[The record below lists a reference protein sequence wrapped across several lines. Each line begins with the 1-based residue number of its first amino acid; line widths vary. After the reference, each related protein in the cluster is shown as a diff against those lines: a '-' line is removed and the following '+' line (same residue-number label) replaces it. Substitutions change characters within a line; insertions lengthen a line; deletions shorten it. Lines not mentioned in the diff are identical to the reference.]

1 MQNKEEKNPKCD
13 PINLHLDK
21 YPISRKKQGIEEC
34 IKCHQQMQ
42 DTPSLDYGKIL
53 YDKLSAP
60 STSKFQG
67 RKKEVGEI
75 VMDSKA

>member
-21 YPISRKKQGIEEC
+21 SPISRKKQGIEEC

-53 YDKLSAP
+53 
-60 STSKFQG
+60 
-67 RKKEVGEI
+67 
-75 VMDSKA
+75 